1 VTPAKVGSAATE
13 PSSEPVVAQA
23 DPAAQDARKATRPQ
37 RADARRNYD
46 KIVAT
51 ARIVFTER
59 GTDCS
64 LDEIAKRAGV
74 GPGTLY
80 RHFPTRE
87 ALVDALMRDW
97 ADRVIRDAEAAVA
110 ADLPARETLVAWFEN
125 FVDHITLHRG
135 AAAKLCAAMDDP
147 SSPIYGKCQIMG
159 DANRRVLAH
168 LEERGELRSG
178 VDPRN
183 VMRLVSGIASVADSS
198 RVDLDVRPMLD
209 VVVEGIVRD

>member
-1 VTPAKVGSAATE
+1 MTPATVGESALD
-13 PSSEPVVAQA
+13 PSPVTVAPQGS
-23 DPAAQDARKATRPQ
+23 PALSVAPPRPM

-51 ARIVFTER
+51 ARVVFTER

-97 ADRVIRDAEAAVA
+97 AERVTSDAEAAVA
-110 ADLPARETLVAWFEN
+110 ADLPARETLLTWFEN

-135 AAAKLCAAMDDP
+135 AAMKLCAAMDDP

-159 DANRRVLAH
+159 EANRLVLDH
-168 LEERGELRSG
+168 LDARGELRPG
-178 VDPRN
+178 VDSRN
-183 VMRLVSGIASVADSS
+183 VMRLVSGIASVADQS
-198 RVDLDVRPMLD
+198 RVPIDARPMLD
-209 VVVEGIVRD
+209 VVIGGIVRD